1 MQITEHQTR
10 VPLRLVISA
19 GQRPAVERKRQSRPA
34 HVRLVVDE
42 KPRRKL
48 LAAMSYAAATRRQAA
63 RRLRRKLQ
71 VERATSML
79 LISFLVATAAAQL
92 LFGGSNA
99 SAAQR
104 PVWALTLVTT
114 ISALLTVWRATVEQ
128 TVYAICEFD
137 SCLHAIELLSQ
148 ELRQAPAADVALVRT
163 VRRRYGDILQ
173 QCNVRHSLADH
184 LAVKLAAGRP
194 SAHWRWRAAY
204 FADVYLIHAIAVA
217 MPLATVLIMAI

>member
-128 TVYAICEFD
+128 TVYAICEF
-137 SCLHAIELLSQ
+137 ELLPACDRATRVRSCGRHPPLT
-148 ELRQAPAADVALVRT
+148 LRWCAQSAA
-163 VRRRYGDILQ
+163 
-173 QCNVRHSLADH
+173 
-184 LAVKLAAGRP
+184 
-194 SAHWRWRAAY
+194 
-204 FADVYLIHAIAVA
+204 
-217 MPLATVLIMAI
+217 ATVISCSSAMCAIRWPTTSP